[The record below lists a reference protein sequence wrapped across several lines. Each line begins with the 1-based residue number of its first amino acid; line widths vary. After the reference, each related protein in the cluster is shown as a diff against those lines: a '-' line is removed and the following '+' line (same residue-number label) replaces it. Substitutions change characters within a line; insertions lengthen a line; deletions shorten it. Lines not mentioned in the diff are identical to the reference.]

1 MFYHR
6 CKLKPF
12 SFWRKTGLPIPTL
25 TLPYPNPPEKSTK
38 FKGLTDKAKIR
49 RLQGVALK
57 GQKTKDQ
64 KKKKFV
70 FLIIC
75 LSKRNK
81 KWVILVWAEKVQHE
95 SWDIFFI
102 PENEEMLAKKRLTV
116 CYEDARASLK
126 A

>member
-1 MFYHR
+1 MLISFVRIIGYTKLKCPKVRRQYAMFYHR

-64 KKKKFV
+64 KKKKKKKV
-70 FLIIC
+70 C
-75 LSKRNK
+75 LPNNMSQQK
-81 KWVILVWAEKVQHE
+81 K
-95 SWDIFFI
+95 
-102 PENEEMLAKKRLTV
+102 
-116 CYEDARASLK
+116 
-126 A
+126 